1 MTTVTQYF
9 SGQGKLFIAPVL
21 GGVIQEK
28 KLRWLGNVPT
38 LQLATEIE
46 TETHKESWSG
56 TRAKDFTLKKEKSLT
71 INATIEEF
79 TRDNLV
85 LALQAID
92 EEIVSGSVNDE
103 ISANDL
109 VADDVWLLKH
119 QRISQLVLTDST
131 ATPTVLKSG
140 EHYRVDETFGRI
152 TINSVKGLKLPLK
165 AAYAYEKSVSLDMLQ
180 TNSEGHYL
188 RFEGLN
194 TADGNKPVLV
204 EVFKADL
211 SPTASLDLIT
221 DELGS
226 FELKGEALLHNA
238 QLAKVTLL

>member
-1 MTTVTQYF
+1 
-9 SGQGKLFIAPVL
+9 
-21 GGVIQEK
+21 
-28 KLRWLGNVPT
+28 
-38 LQLATEIE
+38 
-46 TETHKESWSG
+46 
-56 TRAKDFTLKKEKSLT
+56 
-71 INATIEEF
+71 
-79 TRDNLV
+79 
-85 LALQAID
+85 
-92 EEIVSGSVNDE
+92 
-103 ISANDL
+103 
-109 VADDVWLLKH
+109 
-119 QRISQLVLTDST
+119 
-131 ATPTVLKSG
+131 
-140 EHYRVDETFGRI
+140 
-152 TINSVKGLKLPLK
+152 
-165 AAYAYEKSVSLDMLQ
+165 MLQ